1 MAIGNA
7 AVAAPVRE
15 QASPTKPLKIF
26 LSRYFYFCMSL
37 ALAGLV
43 VWGFSR
49 TADANLFHANP
60 PRPLL
65 LWMHATA
72 FSTWVVF
79 FILQSALV
87 RVRKVSVH
95 RFLGWFGAG
104 LATVMVPLGFTIA
117 VIMARFDTVV
127 LHQQGADAF
136 LSIPFADMI
145 IFAPCVALAIYW
157 RKKPEYHRRLLFIAT
172 CQLMDAA
179 LGRFDF
185 WFDHNLFYV
194 GLDFLIGLGMVRDR
208 VVDGRVHR
216 VYLYALP
223 PMIVVQSLAVYV
235 WRVNPAWWQGITH
248 AILGW

>member
-7 AVAAPVRE
+7 AVAAVIGKE
-15 QASPTKPLKIF
+15 ASRAKQLKTF

-37 ALAGLV
+37 VMAVLV
-43 VWGFSR
+43 VWGFSH
-49 TADANLFHANP
+49 TVNTSLFHANP

-65 LWMHATA
+65 LWMHGAA

-79 FILQSALV
+79 FIAQSALV

-104 LATVMVPLGFTIA
+104 LATVMVALGLRIA
-117 VIMARFDTVV
+117 VIMTRFDTVV
-127 LHQQGADAF
+127 LHQKDVDAF
-136 LSIPFADMI
+136 LGIPFADMI
-145 IFAPCVALAIYW
+145 VFGTCMALAIYL
-157 RKKPEYHRRLLFIAT
+157 RKRPEYHRRLVFIAT

-185 WFDHNLFYV
+185 WYNHSLFYA
-194 GLDFLIGLGMVRDR
+194 GLDLLIVLGMVRDGM
-208 VVDGRVHR
+208 VDGRVHK

-223 PMIVVQSLAVYV
+223 PIIVVQSLAIYT
-235 WRVNPAWWQGITH
+235 WRGNPAWWQAITH
-248 AILGW
+248 AILG